1 MEYPEVQ
8 QQMTELKEDLSK
20 LRSDMGEIMRTM
32 MDVTRSEAGDAKERL
47 EAKAR
52 EQIDQMSEAMAATRE
67 RGRIMYRRFGEQIE
81 QNPVSSVVTALG
93 IGFMLGVL
101 MNRK

>member
-20 LRSDMGEIMRTM
+20 LRSDMSDIMHTM
-32 MDVTRSEAGDAKERL
+32 MDVTRSEAGEAKDRL
-47 EAKAR
+47 AAKAR
-52 EQIDQMSEAMAATRE
+52 EQIDQMTEAMAATRE
-67 RGRIMYRRFGEQIE
+67 RGRMMCRRVGEQIE
-81 QNPVSSVVTALG
+81 QNPMSSVVTALG
-93 IGFMLGVL
+93 IGFMLGAL